1 MSPGDESSTRESIS
15 DEQFAALR
23 ATAKPYTAVILTP
36 GPNRTTQGADAIIY
50 RHGMRNA
57 ALHLD
62 GRMPVVCPS
71 VDDTLFRGLAIL
83 DATVEEAT
91 TIMDGDPAVQAKVLA
106 YELHPVRSFPGSSL
120 PG

>member
-1 MSPGDESSTRESIS
+1 MDDTAESLT
-15 DEQFAALR
+15 DDQFTALR
-23 ATAKPYTAVILTP
+23 ATARRYTVVILTP
-36 GPNRTTQGADAIIY
+36 GPNRMMPGADAIIY

-71 VDDTLFRGLAIL
+71 VDDTPFRGVAIL
-83 DATVEEAT
+83 DATVEQAT
-91 TIMDGDPAVQAKVLA
+91 SIMDGDPAIQAEVLA
-106 YELHPVRSFPGSSL
+106 YELHPVRSFPGSTL